1 MFTKKAILLATI
13 AMLATVAHAV
23 KEITPKM
30 PKQVG
35 DCYQISSVEELY
47 GFADFMDDWSFEH
60 DDPFYGCAE
69 LTADIVVNRNVI
81 KNGALNESDTANF
94 AVWTP
99 IRNFVGTF
107 DGKGHTISGLYYNK
121 DAHSDDARY
130 VGFFRSFY
138 GKSYNSFMEDRY
150 DTASVKDLHIRDAFF
165 KSDRTIGGIVGYQ
178 TSSITLISGCSV
190 EGVFI
195 GDYNVGG
202 FVGLHEANGLEVSN
216 SYNGASVSGENNVGG
231 IVGIA
236 KSSYVA
242 LFNVYNVGDVTA
254 RENVGGIAGDVEG
267 TVFFY
272 NVFNAG
278 SVTALEDGANV
289 RSVIGYLRD
298 DDQEYVEN
306 VFYLAPG
313 TEELIGQSVSSENFA
328 NGSVATAMHDFV
340 SGIEV
345 EADGKIYEDVFSVDG
360 SVWGQ
365 NVGADALPN
374 FSGSITGE
382 PSFAS
387 ITLSLDT
394 GSTVPWTKRIPKGL
408 RYKLPNVKRDGYKL
422 MAWYD
427 NEELSGTPVTYV
439 PETQLEDVKYW
450 GLFQRKYKVTLEM
463 EDATVHPYYQMDS
476 YVYTVGAK
484 LPPKV
489 SRKGYVFAGWYTNED
504 LSGTAVDSIS
514 ATATGDTTFYAKWL
528 KIKTPA
534 KDADGCY
541 AISDA
546 AELYGFASIVNGTD
560 GNAKEKT
567 ACGKLTKDIVVNED
581 VLKADGSLNDAL
593 TAGFMQWNPLDS
605 FAGTFDGNM
614 HTISGLYIEEDR
626 VSVGSEKGIGFVG
639 TTYGMGD
646 DPVVIKNVGIVG
658 SYFYSIL
665 AYAGGILGYVLD
677 NKPNYLM
684 THIQNSYSS
693 STLVSYAGAIG
704 GIVGG
709 VSGSLDVTNCYN
721 LGLLQDT
728 SKYGVDVGGI
738 VGWVGYGDA
747 AYISNSYSAGKIV
760 ADEWVPIVKGKTQ
773 IGNSIYIDVT
783 NSYYLESLASQTA
796 ADTLGNPVSAELL
809 KNGAVAV
816 MLHDGWEGA
825 IWGQNVGVD
834 EYPVLSGEIKNADA
848 AKKSVTFHT
857 FEGDTA
863 KYFDY
868 YIPGYSKW
876 LPFKSEVVS
885 QPHYVFRGWY
895 DNADYKGDSVKI
907 ISADASGDLD
917 FYAKW
922 ELETYRISA
931 SDPWL
936 EPGGYFGKERGKFI
950 GLRDDHTYT
959 YGEKDT
965 VEFIPDSGY
974 CFCYWRD
981 DTTNTNPVLTFV
993 AEKDTIF
1000 VPRLQ
1005 LEGNPL
1011 CAKLNSSSSSVLS
1024 SSSSEP
1030 VSSSSVMSSSS
1041 VAPKSSSSSAMSSSS
1056 AKSSSSGKSSSSS
1069 GKSSSSS
1076 SKKGKDALPTIAMA
1090 PQFMLSVSGRDIL
1103 VVGVA
1108 ESARSYTVFDMQ
1120 GHVLR
1125 KGNIY
1130 SRNFTI
1136 PMDNAGN
1143 YLVRIGSQ
1151 VQRVSV
1157 K

>member
-1 MFTKKAILLATI
+1 MFAKKEILLVSVAL
-13 AMLATVAHAV
+13 LATVAHAV

-30 PKQVG
+30 PELAG

-47 GFADFMDDWSFEH
+47 GFADFMDDWSFKH

-69 LTADIVVNRNVI
+69 LTADIVVNQNVI
-81 KNGALNESDTANF
+81 KDGALNESDTANF

-107 DGKGHTISGLYYNK
+107 DGKGHSISGLYYNK
-121 DAHSDDARY
+121 DAHRDDARY

-138 GKSYNSFMEDRY
+138 GNSYTAFMEDRM
-150 DTASVKDLHIRDAFF
+150 DTASVKNLHIRDAFF
-165 KSDRTIGGIVGYQ
+165 KSNSAIGGIVGYLN
-178 TSSITLISGCSV
+178 SSMALISGCSV
-190 EGVFI
+190 EGVFV

-202 FVGLHEANGLEVSN
+202 LVGLHEANGLEISN
-216 SYNGASVSGENNVGG
+216 SYNKASVSGEKNVAG
-231 IVGIA
+231 IVGSA
-236 KSSYVA
+236 GASYVA
-242 LFNVYNVGDVTA
+242 LFNVYNVGNVTA
-254 RENVGGIAGDVEG
+254 RENVGGIAGKVEG
-267 TVFFY
+267 SVFFY

-278 SVTALEDGANV
+278 SVTALEDGADV
-289 RSVIGYLRD
+289 RSVIGYLRVKED
-298 DDQEYVEN
+298 APEYVEN

-313 TEELIGQSVSSENFA
+313 TEEFIGQAVSAESFA
-328 NGSVATAMHDFV
+328 NGSVATVMHDFV
-340 SGIEV
+340 SGIDVEV
-345 EADGKIYEDVFSVDG
+345 DGKIYEDVFSVDG

-365 NVGADALPN
+365 NVGVDALPN

-394 GSTVPWTKRIPKGL
+394 GSTKLWTKKIPQGL

-427 NEELSGTPVTYV
+427 NEELAGTPVTYV
-439 PETQLEDVKYW
+439 PETQAEDVKYW
-450 GLFQRKYKVTLEM
+450 GLYQRKYKVTLEM
-463 EDATVHPYYQMDS
+463 EDATVNPIYQVNS
-476 YVYTVGAK
+476 YIYTVGAK
-484 LPPKV
+484 LPVYV
-489 SRKGYVFAGWYTNED
+489 SRKGYVFAGWYANKD
-504 LSGTAVDSIS
+504 LNGPAVDSIS

-546 AELYGFASIVNGTD
+546 AELYGFAAIVNGTD
-560 GNAKEKT
+560 GFSKNNA
-567 ACGKLTKDIVVNED
+567 ACGKLAKDIVVNEN
-581 VLKADGSLNDAL
+581 VLNADGSLNESLA
-593 TAGFMQWNPLDS
+593 AGFMQWNPLDS

-614 HTISGLYIEEDR
+614 RTISGLYFEEDR
-626 VSVGSEKGIGFVG
+626 ASIGYKKGIGFVG
-639 TTYGMGD
+639 TTYGSGD
-646 DPVVIKNVGIVG
+646 EPVYIKNVGIVG

-693 STLVSYAGAIG
+693 STLDSYAGGIG

-709 VSGSLDVTNCYN
+709 VDGSLDVTNCYN

-728 SKYGVDVGGI
+728 SKYSIDVGGI

-760 ADEWVPIVKGKTQ
+760 ADEWVPIVKGKTR

-796 ADTLGNPVSAELL
+796 ADTLGKPVSAELL

-816 MLHDGWEGA
+816 MLHDGWDGA

-834 EYPVLSGEIKNADA
+834 DYPVLSGELKNADA

-857 FEGDTA
+857 FKGDTA

-876 LPFKSEVVS
+876 LPFKSEVVP
-885 QPHYVFRGWY
+885 QPHYVFEGWY
-895 DNADYKGDSVKI
+895 DNADYEGDAFEE
-907 ISADASGDLD
+907 ISEDASGNLD

-922 ELETYRISA
+922 ELETYRITA

-936 EPGGYFGKERGKFI
+936 EPRGYFGKERGTFI
-950 GLRDDHTYT
+950 GLREDHTYT

-981 DTTNTNPVLTFV
+981 DTTNTNPVLIFV
-993 AEKDTIF
+993 AEKDTGF
-1000 VPRLQ
+1000 VPHVE

-1011 CAKLNSSSSSVLS
+1011 CAKLSSSSNSEEQSSSSVSS

-1030 VSSSSVMSSSS
+1030 
-1041 VAPKSSSSSAMSSSS
+1041 KSSSSSDEPEF
-1056 AKSSSSGKSSSSS
+1056 
-1069 GKSSSSS
+1069 SSS
-1076 SKKGKDALPTIAMA
+1076 SKKGGKDALLTVAQV
-1090 PQFMLSVSGRDIL
+1090 PQFTLNVVVRNIQVSG
-1103 VVGVA
+1103 VS
-1108 ESARSYTVFDMQ
+1108 ESARFYTVFDMQ

-1130 SRNFTI
+1130 SKNFAI
-1136 PMDNAGN
+1136 PVNSAGN